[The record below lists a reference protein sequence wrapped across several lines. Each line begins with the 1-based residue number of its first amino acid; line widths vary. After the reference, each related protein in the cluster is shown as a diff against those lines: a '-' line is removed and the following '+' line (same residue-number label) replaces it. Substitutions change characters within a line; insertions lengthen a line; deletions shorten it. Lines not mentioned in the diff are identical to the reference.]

1 VSNIWNILH
10 AAGFYWMDGTVRS
23 FEGVGVKGWMRGAWA
38 RGPIAKTGA
47 LRGRH
52 LFTVCRVEHFSPR
65 YTFLA
70 RIETIIF
77 DKQISFRSP
86 VLENICETERSKLI
100 SDHHFLNNESANSDS
115 FARYST

>member
-1 VSNIWNILH
+1 
-10 AAGFYWMDGTVRS
+10 MDGAVFS
-23 FEGVGVKGWMRGAWA
+23 LEGVEVKGWMRGAWA

-70 RIETIIF
+70 RIVTIM
-77 DKQISFRSP
+77 K
-86 VLENICETERSKLI
+86 NK
-100 SDHHFLNNESANSDS
+100 
-115 FARYST
+115 